1 MSQITPPR
9 KHEEIAD
16 ALTREILSGRY
27 RCGERLPSE
36 RDLAL
41 RFDANRGAVREAMK
55 RLEQLGLAR
64 IRPGGARVAP
74 LHEASLDVIGHMLAI
89 GDVPDRDLMEQI
101 FQVMSRLVVL
111 AAENAVRQANEQE
124 LAEIRRRLARMKDP
138 GSDVAAF
145 RQARIELVGALM
157 AASGNLVCR
166 LIARSLLRQFAPR
179 LAALEGLV
187 EIDYEAHRQYAEKLD
202 AAFAARD
209 VAAVADA
216 FAGLS
221 RLDRE
226 SARRAFEALAARRSQ
241 PGADGT
247 TP

>member
-1 MSQITPPR
+1 
-9 KHEEIAD
+9 
-16 ALTREILSGRY
+16 
-27 RCGERLPSE
+27 
-36 RDLAL
+36 
-41 RFDANRGAVREAMK
+41 
-55 RLEQLGLAR
+55 
-64 IRPGGARVAP
+64 
-74 LHEASLDVIGHMLAI
+74 
-89 GDVPDRDLMEQI
+89 I

-187 EIDYEAHRQYAEKLD
+187 EIDYEAHRQYAEQLD

>member
-1 MSQITPPR
+1 MTRITPPR

-16 ALTREILSGRY
+16 TLTREILSGRY
-27 RCGERLPSE
+27 RGGERLPSE

-101 FQVMSRLVVL
+101 FQVMSRLVEL
-111 AAENAVRQANEQE
+111 AAENAVRQANEHE
-124 LAEIRRRLARMKDP
+124 LAEIRQRIARMKDP
-138 GSDVAAF
+138 GSDAAAF
-145 RQARIELVGALM
+145 RQARIELVSALM

-187 EIDYEAHRQYAEKLD
+187 EIDYDAHRQHAERLD

-209 VAAVADA
+209 VTAVADA
-216 FAGLS
+216 FAALS

-226 SARRAFEALAARRSQ
+226 SARRAFEALATRRSE
-241 PGADGT
+241 PAVGGAGT
-247 TP
+247 